1 MKKLFSVLLTAVF
14 VLSANILFAQGDA
27 KDAATDIIKAYKTK
41 DANLLKKY
49 VTGFMA
55 MAVNDAF
62 FDSKDGKP
70 LVEIA
75 QKWDG
80 NIKEIR
86 YSKGDMMGKTVVM
99 ANVYFSD
106 NPNGNLNV
114 VILSSYE
121 GADWKAFAL
130 GISDVSKSEFEE
142 GSKEIPGE
150 NSVEETTPAKTDH
163 SEFSIEM
170 ANGDKYEKPSTEKLK
185 ELLKTLDD
193 DNFFLILNSKDGFLQ
208 TTTSENGYI
217 IQYSDEGGMFEAE
230 EYFELKKMIDIFVAY
245 IDKGDWKNMAGKW
258 VAM

>member
-1 MKKLFSVLLTAVF
+1 MAVMVILSV
-14 VLSANILFAQGDA
+14 NNLFAQGDA
-27 KDAATDIIKAYKTK
+27 KDAAKDIIKAYKTK
-41 DANLLKKY
+41 DAALLKKY

-75 QKWDG
+75 QEWDG

-106 NPNGNLNV
+106 NSNGNLNV

-130 GISDVSKSEFEE
+130 GISDVSKSEFEK
-142 GSKEIPGE
+142 GSTEIPGE
-150 NSVEETTPAKTDH
+150 KSAEETTPAKSDH

-170 ANGDKYEKPSTEKLK
+170 ANGDKYENPSTDKLK

-193 DNFFLILNSKDGFLQ
+193 DNFYLILNSKDGFLQ
-208 TTTSENGYI
+208 TTTSEKGYI

-230 EYFELKKMIDIFVAY
+230 QYFELEKMITIFIAY
-245 IDKGDWKNMAGKW
+245 IEKGDWKKMAGKW